1 MSASPV
7 VVTKLTREFQ
17 DTTAV
22 EDVSFE
28 VKPGRVTGLLG
39 RNGAGKT
46 TTLRMILGLATPT
59 RGTATVFGHDYQRLS
74 GAAYRIG
81 VSMGDI
87 AIRVRAE
94 PCQELTHRPRI
105 ISTTLEHDHRPNLLR
120 LSGDP

>member
-1 MSASPV
+1 MSASSV

-28 VKPGRVTGLLG
+28 VKPVRVTGLLG

-94 PCQELTHRPRI
+94 PCQELTGTQR
-105 ISTTLEHDHRPNLLR
+105 
-120 LSGDP
+120 DPEGS